1 MWRGKMKKIATFLAA
16 SLALVSAQAANATT
30 YSPTGTW
37 VFEGTADVYKGIQ
50 LTCDVTVT
58 VNASATSATATMS
71 LSGGFLNLC
80 NTVSFDPAYTP
91 YNVVYDSTAGTV
103 TLEDVYVN
111 TITSG
116 DCFGD
121 VTASWNDS
129 TNTLTVNDTIE
140 EVDPNTG
147 DCVISNGVLN
157 LTSPGDVTIS

>member
-1 MWRGKMKKIATFLAA
+1 MRKIATFLAA

-37 VFEGTADVYKGIQ
+37 VFQGTADVYKGIQ
-50 LTCDVTVT
+50 LNCNVTVT

-80 NTVSFDPAYTP
+80 NTVGFDPSYTP
-91 YNVVYDSTAGTV
+91 YNVTYDSATSTV

-121 VTASWNDS
+121 VSAIWNDA

-140 EVDPNTG
+140 EAVPGSG
-147 DCVISNGVLN
+147 DCVITNGNLS